1 VAPNI
6 GTGPFTGV
14 RILELTTGTAGRTAG
29 MLLADFGAEVVRAG
43 VPEQQ
48 SPDDPRAVCWDRGK
62 FLLDTGADPGEAAV
76 ELRRL
81 AENCDVLLSDARP
94 GELQRRGLDATT
106 LGNSNPG
113 IVHAW
118 LPPYAARGRWS
129 GLPEDPMLLAAIG
142 GFAAHFPA
150 SDERPV
156 APVVPTVSYI
166 HGALGAAAV
175 AAALVGDGGRAVT
188 VTGLHAMAAA
198 QGTMMMAGL
207 DVERIYSA
215 GKQLGGAPNFRA
227 YRAADGRWL
236 FLAALTPGFFF
247 EALDVLGRMDLLV
260 REDVGGEFTNIL
272 KPEIGQAVAAELA
285 ETFARQSCE
294 HWLELLAE
302 SGVPAAP
309 VSSREEWMDSEVVAL
324 NHARADLTHPGLG
337 TVTMPGVPVT
347 LSGSPGEIRGLATT
361 SATTELWRTPRDGAT
376 EPRQG
381 PPLAGTRVL
390 DLATFLA
397 APFVSSILA
406 DFGARVDKIE
416 PPDGDPYRVYSASF
430 AAVNQGKSL
439 ANLNLRT
446 PQGREA
452 FLRLAADADVL
463 VDNLRPSSLERLGLG
478 EDVLAAGNPALVR
491 CSVSAYGRTGT
502 WADVPGFD
510 PVVQALSGMMRAQGG
525 AGQPVA
531 STAPVNDVATGAL
544 AAFGAL
550 AALFDRRRSGRA
562 QHVTAS
568 LAATST
574 FLQSAELTA
583 FDGRPPAAEGG
594 PDFPGPDAGHRLY
607 QAKDGWLAVATDA
620 ATLARTVGKSTVDDD
635 VFTERTAGEWVDIL
649 TAHGVPACRVLAAQD
664 ELADPFLVENEFSH
678 VVRVPDLGRVRVV
691 RGYSD
696 WVSGADPAPGPR

>member
-1 VAPNI
+1 MAPTI

-29 MLLADFGAEVVRAG
+29 MLLADFGAEVARAE
-43 VPEQQ
+43 VPAQ
-48 SPDDPRAVCWDRGK
+48 SPSDPRAVCWDRGK
-62 FLLDTGADPGEAAV
+62 TLLGTETGPGDAAV

-94 GELQRRGLDATT
+94 GELERRGLDAAT
-106 LGNSNPG
+106 LGSANPG

-129 GLPEDPMLLAAIG
+129 ALPEDPLLLAAIG

-166 HGALGAAAV
+166 HGALGATAV
-175 AAALVGDGGRAVT
+175 AAALAGGGGRAVT
-188 VTGLHAMAAA
+188 VTGLHAAAAA

-207 DVERIYSA
+207 DVERIFSA
-215 GKQLGGAPNFRA
+215 GKILGGAPNFRA
-227 YRAADGRWL
+227 YRAGDGRWL

-247 EALDVLGRMDLLV
+247 EALDAVGRMDLLV

-272 KPEIGQAVAAELA
+272 KPEIGRAVAAELA
-285 ETFARQSCE
+285 DTFAQRPAE
-294 HWLELLAE
+294 HWLSVLAE
-302 SGVPAAP
+302 SGVPSAP

-324 NHARADLTHPGLG
+324 NRARADLTHPALG
-337 TVTMPGVPVT
+337 AVTMPGVPVA
-347 LSGSPGEIRGLATT
+347 LSASPGGIRGLATT
-361 SATTELWRTPRDGAT
+361 SAAHELWRTPREGAK
-376 EPRQG
+376 EPQQG

-406 DFGARVDKIE
+406 DFGAQVDKIE
-416 PPDGDPYRVYSASF
+416 PPEGDPYRVYSASF

-439 ANLNLRT
+439 ANLDLRSER
-446 PQGREA
+446 GRET
-452 FLRLAADADVL
+452 FLRLAAGADVL
-463 VDNLRPSSLERLGLG
+463 VDNLRPASLDRLGLG
-478 EDVLAAGNPALVR
+478 EEVLTAGNPALVR
-491 CSVSAYGRTGT
+491 CSVSAYGRTGA
-502 WADVPGFD
+502 WADLPGFD
-510 PVVQALSGMMRAQGG
+510 PVVQALSGMMLAQGG
-525 AGQPVA
+525 PGQPVA

-544 AAFGAL
+544 AAFGVL
-550 AALFDRRRSGRA
+550 AALFDRHRHGRA

-574 FLQSAELTA
+574 FLQSAELTT

-594 PDFPGPDAGHRLY
+594 ADFAGPDAGHRLY
-607 QAKDGWLAVATDA
+607 QATDGWLAVATDDTA
-620 ATLARTVGKSTVDDD
+620 ALARAAGRSTVDKDTFARRTVGEWLD
-635 VFTERTAGEWVDIL
+635 VL

-678 VVRVPDLGRVRVV
+678 VVHVPDLGRVRVV

-696 WVSGADPAPGPR
+696 WVSGAAPAPGPR